1 MMRIKPIIKQGVEIF
16 NCRILDIAPAIV
28 RTVPVVA
35 KPIYVLTD

>member
-1 MMRIKPIIKQGVEIF
+1 MRIKPIIRRNDEIL

-28 RTVPVVA
+28 GTVPVVA